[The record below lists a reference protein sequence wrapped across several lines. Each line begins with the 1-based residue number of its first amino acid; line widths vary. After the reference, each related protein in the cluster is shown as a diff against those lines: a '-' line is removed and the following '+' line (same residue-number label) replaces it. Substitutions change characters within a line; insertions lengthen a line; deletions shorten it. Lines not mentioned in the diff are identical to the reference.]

1 MTDPLVGLFNLKGII
16 HLNEREL
23 TLASDGK
30 NTVLFSDKLTYP
42 WLSKTPIALF
52 LSRLSIE
59 EVKKRIR

>member
-42 WLSKTPIALF
+42 LAQQPLLF
-52 LSRLSIE
+52 YFF
-59 EVKKRIR
+59 KG

>member
-1 MTDPLVGLFNLKGII
+1 MTDPLVVLFNLKGII

-42 WLSKTPIALF
+42 WLSNPYCFIPFK
-52 LSRLSIE
+52 
-59 EVKKRIR
+59 VKYRRS